1 MRSANGCSIL
11 LSEFSIRK
19 LEVAAMSTLSLIP
32 LFFALAPL
40 KYYWVINT
48 GVQLTAIEWAYPED

>member
-1 MRSANGCSIL
+1 
-11 LSEFSIRK
+11 
-19 LEVAAMSTLSLIP
+19 MSTLSLIP

-48 GVQLTAIEWAYPED
+48 GVQLTAIEWAYPEEI